1 MTGQGLV
8 QKLSLNDFLFS
19 ENTGVDFIFNLT
31 TP

>member
-8 QKLSLNDFLFS
+8 QKLSLNDLFS